1 MLSQSR
7 LEEGKEER
15 EKLVLLLSANSVSQS
30 GSVGCLWGWAGFLR
44 HGDAPGRSRVLCQGV
59 GKEKQLL
66 PWVLSRTRGCAAHLI
81 ARSAGWFAGRHG
93 ERGCSKY
100 NIGKDE
106 KTSGWQ

>member
-1 MLSQSR
+1 MGIVGFGQSLDDRGVLAVGTVWRRLSGLSAVLSQSR

-30 GSVGCLWGWAGFLR
+30 GSVGCLWGWAEFLR

-66 PWVLSRTRGCAAHLI
+66 PWVLSRT
-81 ARSAGWFAGRHG
+81 
-93 ERGCSKY
+93 
-100 NIGKDE
+100 
-106 KTSGWQ
+106 